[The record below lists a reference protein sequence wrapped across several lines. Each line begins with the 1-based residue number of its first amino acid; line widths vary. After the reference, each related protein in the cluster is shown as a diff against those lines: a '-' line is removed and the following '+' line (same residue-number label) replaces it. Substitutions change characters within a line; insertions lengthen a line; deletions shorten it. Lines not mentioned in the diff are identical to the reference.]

1 MSSPFDA
8 LAGSVISSVQGIFGG
23 TSAFTYS
30 RPQGNKFDAIAPF
43 LITAALDMGGI
54 YSTPNG
60 EYEAGLLVRI
70 SDIPLGPKSGDQ
82 VVIAHSPALACDG
95 TYKVQ
100 SEPIQDKS
108 IGWAT
113 LQLRLLPA

>member
-1 MSSPFDA
+1 MSPFDA
-8 LAGSVISSVQGIFGG
+8 LAGSVIGAVQGIFGSA
-23 TSAFTYS
+23 SAFTYS
-30 RPQGNKFDAIAPF
+30 RPQGNKFDAVAPF

-54 YSTPNG
+54 YSTPEG
-60 EYEAGLLVRI
+60 VIAAGLLVRL

-82 VVIAHSPALACDG
+82 VVIAHSPVLPCDG
-95 TYKVQ
+95 TYKVAG
-100 SEPIQDKS
+100 EPIQDKS